1 MPFPRYISA
10 RAGRLRLRRSSNGSP
25 FLSSGGAILGRTAA
39 TMEQTVLALNRSSS
53 SALMQLH
60 TQFYC
65 SQGGRAP
72 CGGAAP
78 NPTPRLLPG
87 AGDGS
92 LPQTPENGGSPSEEG
107 PDVLFPSSSDASG
120 DPFYRRT
127 YELVRGFIRHHAQQ
141 QTAASGPGWFCGGCS
156 SPDDDRRAAETL
168 QRIGDRLIEKH
179 GTAFTGMITRLN
191 IAQKDDLETIPRVA
205 TEMFRDGE
213 VNWGRVVSFIA
224 FGAVMGNH
232 LKKSR
237 QEDYVDEVAAQVT
250 QYLTQQKREWLE
262 THNGWDGFTKFFHE
276 NNVEESAKKALMWIA
291 GFGIAGASIM
301 HLLR

>member
-1 MPFPRYISA
+1 
-10 RAGRLRLRRSSNGSP
+10 
-25 FLSSGGAILGRTAA
+25 
-39 TMEQTVLALNRSSS
+39 MEQTVMALNRSSS

-72 CGGAAP
+72 CGGGVAP
-78 NPTPRLLPG
+78 SPRLLPG

-92 LPQTPENGGSPSEEG
+92 LPQTPENGGSPSEE
-107 PDVLFPSSSDASG
+107 PDVLFPSSPISSDPCS

-127 YELVRGFIRHHAQQ
+127 YALVRTFIRHHAQQ
-141 QTAASGPGWFCGGCS
+141 QTAADGGGPGWFGGAGGCFS
-156 SPDDDRRAAETL
+156 SQSSDVDRRTAETL
-168 QRIGDRLIEKH
+168 QRIADRLIEKH
-179 GTAFTGMITRLN
+179 GTAFNGMINRLN

-205 TEMFRDGE
+205 TEMFHDGE
-213 VNWGRVVSFIA
+213 VNWGRIVSFIA

-232 LKKSR
+232 LRKNQ
-237 QEDYVDEVAAQVT
+237 QEDYVDKVAAQVT
-250 QYLTQQKREWLE
+250 KYLTQQKREWLE
-262 THNGWDGFTKFFHE
+262 SHNGWDGFTKFFHE